1 MLEMKPINLST
12 FSGSS
17 PLEYETVIEG
27 TSEPRDSVSDGV
39 NGTPRTGN
47 TTRGKQVI
55 VNYII
60 KT

>member
-12 FSGSS
+12 FSGSGQ
-17 PLEYETVIEG
+17 LEYETVIE
-27 TSEPRDSVSDGV
+27 D
-39 NGTPRTGN
+39 TPRTGD
-47 TTRGKQVI
+47 TTRGKQVV